1 MRDPGTAAGTGASA
15 PAQSKRV
22 RALVAEFERIGAE
35 SMRGLPFY
43 NEALAVEAVGFERLG
58 DEWLGVLITPWFLN
72 LVLAPDQSIPYVE
85 AANGKKRAVD
95 LPGGPVQ
102 FLCGGTENFGLF
114 YGHSIASPMHVYKT
128 QEQARA
134 AARRALVGYCSPPQ
148 AAQATGP
155 HPAQAVSR
163 RNLFS
168 FAGRPL
174 NSEPPG

>member
-1 MRDPGTAAGTGASA
+1 MRDPGAAGGSGAGA
-15 PAQSKRV
+15 AMQCERV

-58 DEWLGVLITPWFLN
+58 DEWLGVVITPWFLN
-72 LVLAPDQSIPYVE
+72 LMLVPDQPIPYVE
-85 AANGKKRAVD
+85 AANGKKRTLD
-95 LPGGPVQ
+95 LPGGTVK
-102 FLCGGTENFGLF
+102 FLCGGTEGFGLF
-114 YGHSIASPMHVYKT
+114 YAHSIASPMHVYKT
-128 QEQARA
+128 QDQARA
-134 AARRALVGYCSPPQ
+134 AARRAVAGFCSPPD

-155 HPAQAVSR
+155 QPAPAVSR